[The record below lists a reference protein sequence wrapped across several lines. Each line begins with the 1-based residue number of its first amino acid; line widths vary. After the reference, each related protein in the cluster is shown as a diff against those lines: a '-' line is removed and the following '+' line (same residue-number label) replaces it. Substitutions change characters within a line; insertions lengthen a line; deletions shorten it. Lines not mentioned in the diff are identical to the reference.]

1 MLHIFA
7 LPFLSSLQVIIDT
20 LGMPIDYSKS
30 QPMDDK
36 LSLKWAWSG
45 HVNHLNF
52 GGQQSYIWNG

>member
-1 MLHIFA
+1 
-7 LPFLSSLQVIIDT
+7 
-20 LGMPIDYSKS
+20 MPIDYSKS